1 MSRPSFS
8 AVKKHYKTNPSS
20 IHSCSMYFPNT
31 CAIRMSEALSAASES
46 TKARISGFPRNK
58 CPHGYLRGAQDLGAA
73 LRSAWGTRDFGW
85 SGSGAT
91 PKTAMGVQG
100 VICFMN
106 IPGFGGQGH
115 IDLWD
120 KDHAIGSEYWDAGT
134 IWLWKLA

>member
-1 MSRPSFS
+1 MSRPSFA
-8 AVKKHYKTNPSS
+8 AVKKHYRTNPSS
-20 IHSCSMYFPNT
+20 IHTCSMYFPNT

-46 TKARISGFPRNK
+46 TKARISGFPRNQ

-73 LRSAWGTRDFGW
+73 LKTAWGVRDFGW
-85 SGSGAT
+85 AASSGA
-91 PKTAMGVQG
+91 PKTSTGVQG

-120 KDHAIGSEYWDAGT
+120 KDHAIGDAYWDAGT
-134 IWLWKLA
+134 IWLWRLR